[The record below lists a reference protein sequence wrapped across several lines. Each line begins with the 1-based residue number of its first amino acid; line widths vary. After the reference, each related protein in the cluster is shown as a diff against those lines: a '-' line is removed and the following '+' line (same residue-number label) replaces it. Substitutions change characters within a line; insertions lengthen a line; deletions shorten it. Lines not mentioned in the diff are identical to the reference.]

1 MKNKCEEGQVW
12 ICKFGEKKPKKI
24 SIKKLVEAVN
34 NESFTK
40 KFFLNEK
47 EAKEHI
53 KNDWANW
60 QIKIRSRDWAK
71 Y

>member
-53 KNDWANW
+53 KND
-60 QIKIRSRDWAK
+60 
-71 Y
+71 

>member
-1 MKNKCEEGQVW
+1 MKKVT
-12 ICKFGEKKPKKI
+12 FGFINLVKKKPKKI

-53 KNDWANW
+53 KND
-60 QIKIRSRDWAK
+60 
-71 Y
+71 